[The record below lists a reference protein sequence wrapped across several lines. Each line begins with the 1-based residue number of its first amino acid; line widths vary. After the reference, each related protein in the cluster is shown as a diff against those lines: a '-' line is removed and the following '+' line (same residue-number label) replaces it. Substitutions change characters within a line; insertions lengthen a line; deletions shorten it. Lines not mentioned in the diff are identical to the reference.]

1 MTIRTRLTLWYA
13 GILFGSL
20 LLMGGV
26 LHYELVGE
34 YQRGRPLESPP
45 EKITDIVLFYGLPTG
60 MAVVLGGAW
69 LIRRALRPVEILVA
83 SAERVHAGNLAE
95 RIPLT
100 GRGDE
105 LDRLAGVFNT
115 MLARVEAGVASVRD
129 FTLHAS
135 HELKTPLTILSAES
149 ELALND
155 TTTSA
160 AERLRLTSQIEEIRR
175 LATLVDALSFLSK
188 VDAGMPVIARES
200 LHLDEMLRVAVEN
213 ARALGMSR
221 GVPIELTRCDA
232 VSVDADRA
240 GVRQVL
246 LNLLENAVKH
256 NRANGWVRVEL
267 LADTKG
273 ATLSVENSGTRIP
286 PELVPRIFDRF
297 VRGPGTTDG
306 SGLGLSIAKT
316 FIEAHGGTLTHVDR
330 ATDSVLFVLQLPRS
344 SSVSANEVNAPQL
357 I

>member
-34 YQRGRPLESPP
+34 YERGRPPESPS
-45 EKITDIVLFYGLPTG
+45 EKITDIVLFYGVPTG
-60 MAVVLGGAW
+60 IAVVLGGAW
-69 LIRRALRPVEILVA
+69 LIRRSLRPVETLVA

-105 LDRLAGVFNT
+105 LDRLASVFNV

-149 ELALND
+149 ELALNEPSI
-155 TTTSA
+155 SA
-160 AERLRLTSQIEEIRR
+160 AERVRLTSQIEEIRR
-175 LATLVDALSFLSK
+175 LAILVDALSFLAK
-188 VDAGMPVIARES
+188 VDAGVPVIARES
-200 LHLDEMLRVAVEN
+200 LRLDEVLRVAVEN
-213 ARALGMSR
+213 ARALGAAR
-221 GVPIELTRCDA
+221 GVTIELVRCDA
-232 VSVDADRA
+232 APIDADRA
-240 GVRQVL
+240 GIRQVL

-267 LADTKG
+267 LADTEG
-273 ATLSVENSGTRIP
+273 ATLSVENSGIPIP
-286 PELVPRIFDRF
+286 PELLPSIFDRF
-297 VRGPGTTDG
+297 VRGPGTVEG

-316 FIEAHGGTLTHVDR
+316 LIEAHGGAMTYVDR
-330 ATDSVLFVLQLPRS
+330 AADSVLFVVRLPRNI
-344 SSVSANEVNAPQL
+344 SVSADEANAPQL
-357 I
+357 V